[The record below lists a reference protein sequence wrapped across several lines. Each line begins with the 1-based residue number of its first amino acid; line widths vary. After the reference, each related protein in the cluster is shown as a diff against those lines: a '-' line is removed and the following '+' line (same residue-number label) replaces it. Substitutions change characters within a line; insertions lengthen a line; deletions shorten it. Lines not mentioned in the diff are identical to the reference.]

1 MRIVISIYI
10 PRPHQSKHESQAT
23 ISNRKKRK
31 TCKYHRLQGGVLLQ
45 HEIHFSHKASKQ
57 KACLL
62 ACLPPSLL
70 TDRQDEEHVG
80 DHSNSSKQLCFPPL
94 LNLSLIPSSSHSKAS
109 PKHPKKKKKKK
120 TKTEKTW

>member
-23 ISNRKKRK
+23 IWNRKKK
-31 TCKYHRLQGGVLLQ
+31 TNCKYHRLQGGLLLQ

-62 ACLPPSLL
+62 
-70 TDRQDEEHVG
+70 TDRQHKEHVG

-109 PKHPKKKKKKK
+109 PKQKQK
-120 TKTEKTW
+120 TKTEETW